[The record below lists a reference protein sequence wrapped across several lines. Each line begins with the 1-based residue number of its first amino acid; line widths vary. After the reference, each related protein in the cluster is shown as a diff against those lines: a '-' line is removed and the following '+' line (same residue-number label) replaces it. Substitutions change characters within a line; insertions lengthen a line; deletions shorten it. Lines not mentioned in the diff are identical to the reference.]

1 MRVDDDA
8 MGVTTF
14 RFALLYFVLNR
25 DFPTSQHSIRRLR
38 FPEKL
43 SRASGRCSNVAE
55 VRLLRYWEAR
65 NVRKGGELMS
75 VDMLFV
81 DENLRFRKRLSE
93 GSLYTLT
100 GFDVTRSNTNF
111 RLCDAP
117 FSIRFNEGT
126 SLEKI
131 TASARP
137 IPTELFRFMPYGR
150 LLELANTG
158 KQLPDII
165 GELSAIRSTITD
177 RIAGA
182 QRVMLTLRLESGEN
196 VCVSMFDSL
205 ALAFHTKFDSYGREP
220 KVIIATGVNPKIV
233 GGRLFLNAT
242 SSTHLYFDS
251 ETAAGKKLFDT
262 LPGHGAVPGESTSKV
277 VHAQKIEPMTLSEL
291 NQFII
296 TAESQ
301 IIEFLCT
308 AKVTGIQQ
316 DEGWCYIGCSGC
328 SKKLV
333 REISSFTCL
342 SCNETNAVAALR
354 YRVALSVSDNT
365 DTASFLAFDT
375 EMAKLT
381 NLQASEAAQ
390 IVGIGVDAQ
399 VDTELPQSLADIV
412 GKTYTFQ
419 LKLNDFNFSSKHQ
432 TFTISRIFP
441 ERVLAPMPAFV
452 VTEDGTVPADAQ
464 AGDLPHGTIGNV
476 GITSTGADKPTTSD
490 ASTGKRPPPAK
501 DQDDDDKTAPKKAH
515 VE

>member
-1 MRVDDDA
+1 MANPQV
-8 MGVTTF
+8 
-14 RFALLYFVLNR
+14 LLADLN
-25 DFPTSQHSIRRLR
+25 
-38 FPEKL
+38 
-43 SRASGRCSNVAE
+43 AGRCSNVAE

-65 NVRKGGELMS
+65 NVRK
-75 VDMLFV
+75 
-81 DENLRFRKRLSE
+81 
-93 GSLYTLT
+93 
-100 GFDVTRSNTNF
+100 
-111 RLCDAP
+111 
-117 FSIRFNEGT
+117 
-126 SLEKI
+126 
-131 TASARP
+131 
-137 IPTELFRFMPYGR
+137 
-150 LLELANTG
+150 
-158 KQLPDII
+158 DII

-233 GGRLFLNAT
+233 G
-242 SSTHLYFDS
+242 
-251 ETAAGKKLFDT
+251 
-262 LPGHGAVPGESTSKV
+262 GHGAVPGESTSKV

-441 ERVLAPMPAFV
+441 ER
-452 VTEDGTVPADAQ
+452 
-464 AGDLPHGTIGNV
+464 
-476 GITSTGADKPTTSD
+476 PTTSD